1 MRRVISSSSS
11 FLFFPQYAFP
21 RPRRDTRTA
30 FPCSST
36 SSSRFALS
44 FFSPVT
50 VKHEGVLVLR
60 GRATRSA
67 DGLSTFAATSPLCIL
82 RLGCSLLDAPAC
94 ERGRGWGE
102 YNLRLLLRSKKA
114 AATVQGKTKKRFT
127 TEILQKELSAGENAG
142 PRGGRGARVGL
153 EVDLFP
159 AVWELSRGSL
169 PSARGPQPLYP
180 MRRPTA
186 RIAWT
191 VQPMRPQQRDRAAE
205 SRAFPLGMDG
215 VGSRSFCS
223 RGPSLPQAVSYS
235 RPVSLFIYLPVA
247 SRTTHKQCLRG
258 LPQCA
263 W

>member
-44 FFSPVT
+44 FLSPVT

-114 AATVQGKTKKRFT
+114 AAIVQGKTK
-127 TEILQKELSAGENAG
+127 
-142 PRGGRGARVGL
+142 
-153 EVDLFP
+153 
-159 AVWELSRGSL
+159 RGSL
-169 PSARGPQPLYP
+169 QKFYERN
-180 MRRPTA
+180 
-186 RIAWT
+186 
-191 VQPMRPQQRDRAAE
+191 
-205 SRAFPLGMDG
+205 FPLGKMQAPGEDEG
-215 VGSRSFCS
+215 REWAWRLIYFQQSGNCLAAHCS
-223 RGPSLPQAVSYS
+223 APGGPSRYTP
-235 RPVSLFIYLPVA
+235 
-247 SRTTHKQCLRG
+247 
-258 LPQCA
+258 
-263 W
+263 